1 MAPRVVGEG
10 GWQGIAARTLDPMPT
25 ENSAPVPLWN
35 LANVLTMARVALVP
49 VFAVLMF
56 GDSTA
61 ARVAAAVVF
70 LIAAATDKLDGH
82 IARSRGL
89 VTDFGKIADPI
100 ADKALVITA
109 LVLLWAEGTIPWWVP
124 VTIIV
129 RELGITLLRF
139 VMVRRAVMAASSGG
153 KLKTVLQ
160 IVFITSYLIP
170 WESLLTAAAADVVLL
185 VTWWV
190 MLLAVVV
197 TVVTGADYVVRAV
210 RIARTPAGGAG
221 DRG

>member
-1 MAPRVVGEG
+1 YWPG
-10 GWQGIAARTLDPMPT
+10 GAARTVRGRTLVPMPT
-25 ENSAPVPLWN
+25 ETDGTQHVPLWN

-49 VFAVLMF
+49 VFAVLML

-61 ARVAAAVVF
+61 ARVGAAVVF
-70 LIAAATDKLDGH
+70 LVAAATDKLDGH

-89 VTDFGKIADPI
+89 VTNFGKIADPI
-100 ADKALVITA
+100 ADKALVIAA
-109 LVLLWAEGTIPWWVP
+109 LLLLWAEGTIPWWVP

-160 IVFITSYLIP
+160 IVFISAYLVP
-170 WESLLTAAAADVVLL
+170 WGSFLPEAAADVVLL

-190 MLLAVVV
+190 MVLAVVV
-197 TVVTGADYVVRAV
+197 TVVTGLDYVLRAV
-210 RIARTPAGGAG
+210 RIARAAP
-221 DRG
+221 